1 MNIKQIIKTIVAFL
15 FSDAVYIITQ
25 ILLGMWAVDNQKY
38 VLAYG
43 IGITTILIAFK
54 SYKND
59 KTDI

>member
-1 MNIKQIIKTIVAFL
+1 MKNIIKTIINFL

-25 ILLGMWAVDNQKY
+25 ILLGMWAVDKQKY

-54 SYKND
+54 SYKTD
-59 KTDI
+59 KEIEK